1 MTVGLSEEFLEA
13 LVAIVGQKHVLT
25 GSDVSS
31 RQAGGLK
38 TTPLT
43 AGAIVRPAD
52 TEETSAVMK
61 LCSSHGV
68 AVIPSGGNTGLVGG
82 TQAADEEITLSVER
96 MRAIESVDI
105 SNRVMT
111 VGSGVVLEQA
121 QQAAAA
127 EGLLFPVDLG
137 ARGTAM
143 IGGLIA
149 TNAGGNGVL
158 RYGMMRD
165 NVLGIEAVLADG
177 TVISD
182 MNLMVKNNTGLDL
195 KQVFVGSEGTLGI
208 VTRAVLRLRP
218 KPRSRNTAF
227 MACPSFGAMTKLLSF
242 VEAELGGGLSAYEA
256 MWDEFYQ
263 LIAIESEQHA
273 PPFEAPHPFYVL
285 VEAQGG
291 HQRRDQERFLEML
304 GQAEQ
309 AGLISDAVVAYSQA
323 DRDRLWAI
331 RDDIPSLLR
340 LLGTRFAY
348 DVSLSL
354 DEMEGY
360 LDRVFERTKSL
371 FPDARLVVFGH
382 LGDGNLHVTLKISD
396 ESDAAKLA
404 VDLIVYEELRGGSI
418 SAEHGIGIDKLP
430 FLHFSR
436 SPEELALMRTIK
448 QALDPKGILSPGR
461 VIPKSNQN

>member
-1 MTVGLSEEFLEA
+1 MTSQAFLDGLA
-13 LVAIVGQKHVLT
+13 AIVGSSHVLT

-38 TTPLT
+38 PTPLA
-43 AGAIVRPAD
+43 AGALVRPAD
-52 TEETSAVMK
+52 TVETSAVMK
-61 LCSSHGV
+61 LCYSQGV
-68 AVIPSGGNTGLVGG
+68 AVVPSGGNTGLVGG
-82 TQAADEEITLSVER
+82 TQAGPGEIALSVER
-96 MRAIESVDI
+96 MRTIEPVDI
-105 SNRVMT
+105 SNRAMT

-121 QQAAAA
+121 QEAAAA
-127 EGLLFPVDLG
+127 DGLLFPVDLG
-137 ARGTAM
+137 ARGSAM
-143 IGGLIA
+143 VGGLIA

-182 MNLMVKNNTGLDL
+182 MNLMVKNNTGFDL
-195 KQVFVGSEGTLGI
+195 RQIFVGSEGTLGI
-208 VTRAVLRLRP
+208 ITRAVLRLRP
-218 KPRSRNTAF
+218 SPRSRNTAF
-227 MACPSFGAMTKLLSF
+227 VACPSFGAMTKLLSF
-242 VEAELGGGLSAYEA
+242 VEAELGGGLSAFEA

-263 LIAIESEQHA
+263 LIAVESGQHVA
-273 PPFEAPHPFYVL
+273 PFDSPHPFYVL
-285 VEAQGG
+285 VEAHGG
-291 HQRRDQERFLEML
+291 HQRRDGERFLEML
-304 GQAEQ
+304 GEAEQ
-309 AGLISDAVVAYSQA
+309 LGLIADAVVAYSQA

-382 LGDGNLHVTLKISD
+382 LGDGNLHVTLKISA

-436 SPEELALMRTIK
+436 SPQELALMRTIK
-448 QALDPKGILSPGR
+448 AALDPKNILSPGR
-461 VIPKSNQN
+461 VIPKPN

>member
-1 MTVGLSEEFLEA
+1 MTAALSEDMLET
-13 LVAIVGQKHVLT
+13 LVSIVGSNHVLT
-25 GSDVSS
+25 GANVSN

-38 TTPLT
+38 PTPLA
-43 AGAIVRPAD
+43 AGAIVRPAN
-52 TEETSAVMK
+52 TGETSAVME
-61 LCSSHGV
+61 LCHYHRV
-68 AVIPSGGNTGLVGG
+68 AVVPSGGNTGLVGG
-82 TQAADEEITLSVER
+82 TQASSGEVVLSVER
-96 MRAIESVDI
+96 MRDIEAVDI

-111 VGSGVVLEQA
+111 VGSGVVLGQA
-121 QQAAAA
+121 QQQAAV

-137 ARGTAM
+137 ARDTAM

-165 NVLGIEAVLADG
+165 NVLGVEAVLADG

-182 MNLMVKNNTGLDL
+182 MNLMVKNNTGFDL

-208 VTRAVLRLRP
+208 ITRAVLRLRP
-218 KPRSRNTAF
+218 TPRSRNTAF
-227 MACPSFGAMTKLLSF
+227 VACMSFDAVTKLLGF

-263 LIAIESEQHA
+263 LIAVESGQHV
-273 PPFEAPHPFYVL
+273 PPFDSPHPFYVL

-291 HQRRDQERFLEML
+291 HQRRDEERFLEML
-304 GQAEQ
+304 EEAEQ
-309 AGLISDAVVAYSQA
+309 LGLISDAVVAYSQA

-340 LLGTRFAY
+340 MLGTRFAY

-354 DEMEGY
+354 DEIEEY

-382 LGDGNLHVTLKISD
+382 LGDGNLHVTMKISD

-418 SAEHGIGIDKLP
+418 SAEHGIGTDKLP
-430 FLHFSR
+430 FLHLSR
-436 SPEELALMRTIK
+436 SSEELALMRAIK
-448 QALDPKGILSPGR
+448 GALDPKNILSPGR
-461 VIPKSNQN
+461 VIPSQ